1 MLLFSLVAALLCAA
15 LLGLAALWL
24 RRGPD
29 SALDQAR
36 ARYEAFTAD
45 LDRRVAAG
53 HADVAVAKEEKT
65 EAARALLRVEEAG
78 EAARLDPRIGFI
90 GAMLIAVAALGLYFG
105 VGKPG
110 LPDQPYETR
119 LKSWVEALN
128 TAPQTLEAKPAAAA
142 MRQMAAQYGDK
153 PGYWMRLGET
163 LVMAGDYYEAAAA
176 FQRVTK
182 LAPEAAVGWSNMG
195 EALTLLNKGESGP
208 EARAAFAEA
217 LTRDGDDLTAL
228 YYSAKILTADGRF
241 DEARRLYLHVQSQ
254 LAPDDGRRETVTAEL
269 TALDQA
275 AQTAATVQSQIG
287 GMVAGLEARLAQNPE
302 DPDGWARLLRS
313 YRVLKDIEG
322 EKKVLASIDR
332 LYAERPEI
340 ARDIVQKAERPVGAQ

>member
-90 GAMLIAVAALGLYFG
+90 GAMIIAVAALGLYFG

-110 LPDQPYETR
+110 LH
-119 LKSWVEALN
+119 
-128 TAPQTLEAKPAAAA
+128 
-142 MRQMAAQYGDK
+142 G
-153 PGYWMRLGET
+153 LG
-163 LVMAGDYYEAAAA
+163 VH
-176 FQRVTK
+176 
-182 LAPEAAVGWSNMG
+182 
-195 EALTLLNKGESGP
+195 
-208 EARAAFAEA
+208 
-217 LTRDGDDLTAL
+217 
-228 YYSAKILTADGRF
+228 
-241 DEARRLYLHVQSQ
+241 RR
-254 LAPDDGRRETVTAEL
+254 
-269 TALDQA
+269 
-275 AQTAATVQSQIG
+275 
-287 GMVAGLEARLAQNPE
+287 
-302 DPDGWARLLRS
+302 
-313 YRVLKDIEG
+313 
-322 EKKVLASIDR
+322 
-332 LYAERPEI
+332 
-340 ARDIVQKAERPVGAQ
+340 